1 MKQTRTFYQD
11 RLGTSIGKGDEKR
24 AFSADTL
31 IEEAQAQLEAEGAGP
46 SAARRGP
53 LGNPESQPVQESVEG
68 LGPDLRT
75 DTWTTL
81 GIDGAKNASLL
92 RCRFILKRHHFTQT
106 GLGHT

>member
-1 MKQTRTFYQD
+1 MKKESD
-11 RLGTSIGKGDEKR
+11 
-24 AFSADTL
+24 SADTL

-81 GIDGAKNASLL
+81 GIDGAQ
-92 RCRFILKRHHFTQT
+92 KRISFA
-106 GLGHT
+106 LPF

>member
-1 MKQTRTFYQD
+1 MK
-11 RLGTSIGKGDEKR
+11 KR

-81 GIDGAKNASLL
+81 GIDGAKKRISL
-92 RCRFILKRHHFTQT
+92 RCHFILKTPPFYPDR
-106 GLGHT
+106 LGTHIGKALKKR

>member
-1 MKQTRTFYQD
+1 MK
-11 RLGTSIGKGDEKR
+11 KR

-81 GIDGAKNASLL
+81 GIDGANKRISFALPFYTQNAI
-92 RCRFILKRHHFTQT
+92 FF
-106 GLGHT
+106 